1 MNSRYTSYM
10 KYRDFG
16 NKVSSI
22 PLETR
27 SLCPNPCKGLFSSV
41 LEKRSG
47 FEIVGFNFLRKI
59 VILIPRYYRYSF
71 SRIRKV

>member
-27 SLCPNPCKGLFSSV
+27 SLCPNPCKGLISSV
-41 LEKRSG
+41 LEKRAG
-47 FEIVGFNFLRKI
+47 FEIVGSHSLNWPVTSSETLHIKLEFL
-59 VILIPRYYRYSF
+59 VL
-71 SRIRKV
+71 

>member
-27 SLCPNPCKGLFSSV
+27 SLCPNPCKGLISSV
-41 LEKRSG
+41 LEKRAG
-47 FEIVGFNFLRKI
+47 FEIVG
-59 VILIPRYYRYSF
+59 VIAQPTVLFEKQLQFKARGRQSWF
-71 SRIRKV
+71 